1 MAFVNALRPLRLF
14 LGELCGQKLLFV
26 RDENQK
32 TLIAKLAKERPQR
45 TQRNSTQAQLRD
57 SRPETMKAIRVQHT
71 GGPEVMELA
80 EVPVPQAKPTEAVVK
95 VAVAGVNSIDGYF
108 RDGKFRTPLPFIPG
122 QEGVGVVTAVGAN
135 TKTVKVGDRVAW
147 SGTLGSYA
155 EFVAAEEE
163 HLVPVPAA
171 ITDER
176 AAASMMQ
183 GLTAHY
189 LVNDA
194 HKLKAGETALVHA
207 AAGGV
212 GLLLVQ
218 LAHAIGAR
226 VIGTA
231 SSEEKAQLAREAGAD
246 EVVVFTQQDF
256 ESEVK
261 RLTGGKGVEVV
272 YDGVGKAT
280 FEKNLNVMRL
290 RGMLVLYGMSSGP
303 VPPVDPAKLSE
314 KGSLYM
320 ARTTLAHFTA
330 TREELLAR
338 TSDLFR
344 MIADGKLKVKIA
356 KTYPLAEAAQAH
368 RDMESRKI
376 AGKLLLVL

>member
-1 MAFVNALRPLRLF
+1 
-14 LGELCGQKLLFV
+14 
-26 RDENQK
+26 
-32 TLIAKLAKERPQR
+32 
-45 TQRNSTQAQLRD
+45 
-57 SRPETMKAIRVQHT
+57 MKAIRVSHT
-71 GGPEVMELA
+71 GGPEVMEL
-80 EVPVPQAKPTEAVVK
+80 VDIPVPQPKPAEALVK
-95 VAVAGVNSIDGYF
+95 VNVAGVNSIDGQF
-108 RDGKFRTPLPFIPG
+108 RDGRLRTVLPFIPG
-122 QEGVGVVTAVGAN
+122 QEGAGVVSSVGPHVKAL
-135 TKTVKVGDRVAW
+135 KVGQRVCW

-155 EFVAAEEE
+155 ESVAVPEE
-163 HLVPVPAA
+163 HLVPIPSNISDEDATAA
-171 ITDER
+171 
-176 AAASMMQ
+176 MVH

-194 HKLKAGETALVHA
+194 HKLTARETALVHS

-218 LAHAIGAR
+218 LAKAVGAR

-231 SSEEKAQLAREAGAD
+231 STDEKAELARKAGAD
-246 EVVVFTQQDF
+246 DVIVFSNTDF

-261 RLTGGKGVEVV
+261 RLTADKGVDVV

-338 TSDLFR
+338 TGALFG
-344 MIADGKLKVKIA
+344 MIAEGKLKLKIA
-356 KTYPLAEAAQAH
+356 KKYRLAEAVQAH
-368 RDMESRKI
+368 RDMEARN
-376 AGKLLLVL
+376 AVGKLLLIP

>member
-1 MAFVNALRPLRLF
+1 
-14 LGELCGQKLLFV
+14 
-26 RDENQK
+26 
-32 TLIAKLAKERPQR
+32 
-45 TQRNSTQAQLRD
+45 
-57 SRPETMKAIRVQHT
+57 MKAIRVEHT
-71 GGPEVMELA
+71 GGPEVMKLVDA
-80 EVPVPQAKPTEAVVK
+80 PVPQPKPTEALVK
-95 VAVAGVNSIDGYF
+95 VSIAGVNSIDGHF
-108 RDGKFRTPLPFIPG
+108 RDGSLRTVLPFIPG
-122 QEGVGVVTAVGAN
+122 QEGAGVVTAVGAQA
-135 TKTVKVGDRVAW
+135 KSVKVGDRVAW

-155 EFVAAEEE
+155 EYLAASAES
-163 HLVPVPAA
+163 LVPVPEALS
-171 ITDER
+171 DQQ
-176 AAASMMQ
+176 AAAAMMH

-218 LAHAIGAR
+218 MAHAIGAR
-226 VIGTA
+226 VIGTV
-231 SSEEKAQLAREAGAD
+231 SSEEKGKLAREAGAD
-246 EVVVFTQQDF
+246 EVIVYTQRDF

-261 RLTGGKGVEVV
+261 RLTDGKGVEVV
-272 YDGVGKAT
+272 YDGIGKAT

-338 TSDLFR
+338 TGALFA
-344 MIADGKLKVKIA
+344 MISEGKLKLRIA

-368 RDMESRKI
+368 RDMEARAI
-376 AGKLLLVL
+376 AGKLLLVP

>member
-1 MAFVNALRPLRLF
+1 
-14 LGELCGQKLLFV
+14 
-26 RDENQK
+26 
-32 TLIAKLAKERPQR
+32 
-45 TQRNSTQAQLRD
+45 
-57 SRPETMKAIRVQHT
+57 MKAIRVEQV
-71 GGPEVMELA
+71 GGPEVMKLVD
-80 EVPVPQAKPTEAVVK
+80 VPAPQTKASEAVVR
-95 VAVAGVNSIDGYF
+95 VNVAGVNSIDAQF
-108 RDGKFRTPLPFIPG
+108 RDGRLRTPLPFIPG
-122 QEGVGVVTAVGAN
+122 QEGAGVVTEVGPQ
-135 TKTVKVGDRVAW
+135 VKALKAGDRVAW

-155 EFVAAEEE
+155 EYVAAPEE
-163 HLVPVPAA
+163 HLVPVPSLISDEQATAA
-171 ITDER
+171 
-176 AAASMMQ
+176 MVH

-212 GLLLVQ
+212 GLLVVQ

-246 EVVVFTQQDF
+246 EAIVFTRQDF
-256 ESEVK
+256 EREVQQ
-261 RLTGGKGVEVV
+261 LTDGRGVDVV
-272 YDGVGKAT
+272 YDGVGRAT

-290 RGMLVLYGMSSGP
+290 RGMLVLYGMSSGA

-338 TSDLFR
+338 TSALFAL
-344 MIADGKLKVKIA
+344 IADGKLHLRIA
-356 KTYPLAEAAQAH
+356 KKYPLADAAEAH
-368 RDMESRKI
+368 RDLEGRHL
-376 AGKLLLVL
+376 AGKLLLVP

>member
-1 MAFVNALRPLRLF
+1 
-14 LGELCGQKLLFV
+14 
-26 RDENQK
+26 
-32 TLIAKLAKERPQR
+32 
-45 TQRNSTQAQLRD
+45 
-57 SRPETMKAIRVQHT
+57 MKAIRVQHT

-80 EVPVPQAKPTEAVVK
+80 EVSVPQARPGEAVVK
-95 VAVAGVNSIDGYF
+95 VHFAGVNSIDVQF
-108 RDGKFRTPLPFIPG
+108 RDGRLRTPLPFIPG
-122 QEGVGVVTAVGAN
+122 QEGAGSVIAVGPNA
-135 TKTVKVGDRVAW
+135 KLVRVGDRVAW

-155 EFVAAEEE
+155 EYIAAPED
-163 HLVPVPAA
+163 HLVPVPAS
-171 ITDER
+171 ITDEQ
-176 AAASMMQ
+176 AAAVMMH

-218 LAHAIGAR
+218 MAHAIGAR

-231 SSEEKAQLAREAGAD
+231 STDDKAQLAREAGAD
-246 EVVVFTQQDF
+246 EVVVFTKQDF
-256 ESEVK
+256 EAEVK
-261 RLTGGKGVEVV
+261 HLTGGKGVDVV
-272 YDGVGKAT
+272 YDGVGNAT

-338 TSDLFR
+338 TSALFA
-344 MIADGKLKVKIA
+344 MIAEGKLKLLIA
-356 KTYPLAEAAQAH
+356 KTYPLAEAPQAH
-368 RDMESRKI
+368 RDMEARKI
-376 AGKLLLVL
+376 AGKLLLIP

>member
-1 MAFVNALRPLRLF
+1 
-14 LGELCGQKLLFV
+14 
-26 RDENQK
+26 
-32 TLIAKLAKERPQR
+32 
-45 TQRNSTQAQLRD
+45 
-57 SRPETMKAIRVQHT
+57 MKAIRVQHT

-80 EVPVPQAKPTEAVVK
+80 EVSVPQARPGEAVVK
-95 VAVAGVNSIDGYF
+95 VHFAGLNSIDVQF
-108 RDGKFRTPLPFIPG
+108 RDGRLRTLLPFIPG
-122 QEGVGVVTAVGAN
+122 QEGAGSVIAVGPNA
-135 TKTVKVGDRVAW
+135 KLVRVGDRVAW

-155 EFVAAEEE
+155 EYIAAPED
-163 HLVPVPAA
+163 HLVPVPAS
-171 ITDER
+171 ITDEQ
-176 AAASMMQ
+176 AAAVMMH

-218 LAHAIGAR
+218 MAHAIGAR

-231 SSEEKAQLAREAGAD
+231 STDDKAQLAREAGAD
-246 EVVVFTQQDF
+246 EVVVFTKQDF
-256 ESEVK
+256 EAEVK
-261 RLTGGKGVEVV
+261 HLTGGKGVDVV
-272 YDGVGKAT
+272 YDGVGNAT

-314 KGSLYM
+314 KASLYM

-338 TSDLFR
+338 TSALFG
-344 MIADGKLKVKIA
+344 MISEGKLKLLIA
-356 KTYPLAEAAQAH
+356 KTYPLAEAPQAH
-368 RDMESRKI
+368 RDMDARKI
-376 AGKLLLVL
+376 AGKLLLIP

>member
-1 MAFVNALRPLRLF
+1 MVTAI
-14 LGELCGQKLLFV
+14 G
-26 RDENQK
+26 
-32 TLIAKLAKERPQR
+32 
-45 TQRNSTQAQLRD
+45 TQAKSL
-57 SRPETMKAIRVQHT
+57 
-71 GGPEVMELA
+71 
-80 EVPVPQAKPTEAVVK
+80 
-95 VAVAGVNSIDGYF
+95 
-108 RDGKFRTPLPFIPG
+108 
-122 QEGVGVVTAVGAN
+122 
-135 TKTVKVGDRVAW
+135 KVGDRVAW

-155 EFVAAEEE
+155 EYVAAPEE
-163 HLVPVPAA
+163 HLVPVPAR
-171 ITDER
+171 IPDEQ
-176 AAASMMQ
+176 AAASMMH

-218 LAHAIGAR
+218 MARAIGAR
-226 VIGTA
+226 VIGTV
-231 SSEEKAQLAREAGAD
+231 SSEDKGTLAREAGAD
-246 EVVVFTQQDF
+246 EVIVFTKQDF
-256 ESEVK
+256 EEEVK
-261 RLTGGKGVEVV
+261 RLTSGKGVDVV

-330 TREELLAR
+330 TREELVG
-338 TSDLFR
+338 
-344 MIADGKLKVKIA
+344 ADQRAVQ
-356 KTYPLAEAAQAH
+356 PD
-368 RDMESRKI
+368 RSREN
-376 AGKLLLVL
+376 

>member
-1 MAFVNALRPLRLF
+1 
-14 LGELCGQKLLFV
+14 
-26 RDENQK
+26 
-32 TLIAKLAKERPQR
+32 
-45 TQRNSTQAQLRD
+45 
-57 SRPETMKAIRVQHT
+57 MKAIRVSHT

-80 EVPVPQAKPTEAVVK
+80 EVSVPQAKPGEAVVK
-95 VAVAGVNSIDGYF
+95 VHVAGVNSIDAQF
-108 RDGKFRTPLPFIPG
+108 RDGRLRTPLPFIPG
-122 QEGVGVVTAVGAN
+122 QEGAGSVIAIGPNAKLVR
-135 TKTVKVGDRVAW
+135 VGDRVAW

-155 EFVAAEEE
+155 EYVGAPED
-163 HLVPVPAA
+163 HLVPVPASV
-171 ITDER
+171 TDEQ
-176 AAASMMQ
+176 AAAVMMH

-218 LAHAIGAR
+218 MAHAVGAK

-231 SSEEKAQLAREAGAD
+231 SSDDKAQLAREAGAD
-246 EVVVFTQQDF
+246 EVIVFTKQDF
-256 ESEVK
+256 EAEVK
-261 RLTGGKGVEVV
+261 RLTGGKGVDVV

-338 TSDLFR
+338 TSALFA
-344 MIADGKLKVKIA
+344 MIAEGKLKLLIA
-356 KTYPLAEAAQAH
+356 KTYPLAEAPQAH
-368 RDMESRKI
+368 RDMEARKI
-376 AGKLLLVL
+376 AGKLLLIP

>member
-1 MAFVNALRPLRLF
+1 
-14 LGELCGQKLLFV
+14 
-26 RDENQK
+26 
-32 TLIAKLAKERPQR
+32 
-45 TQRNSTQAQLRD
+45 
-57 SRPETMKAIRVQHT
+57 MKAIRVQHT
-71 GGPEVMELA
+71 GGPEVMELV
-80 EVPVPQAKPTEAVVK
+80 EVPVPQAKFGDAVVK
-95 VAVAGVNSIDGYF
+95 VSVAGLNSIDGHF
-108 RDGKFRTPLPFIPG
+108 RDGSLHTPLPFIPG
-122 QEGVGVVTAVGAN
+122 QEGSGVVSSAGSNVQ
-135 TKTVKVGDRVAW
+135 TVKVGDRVAW
-147 SGTLGSYA
+147 SGALGSYA
-155 EFVAAEEE
+155 EYVAASADR
-163 HLVPVPAA
+163 LVPVPATV
-171 ITDER
+171 TDQQ
-176 AAASMMQ
+176 AAAAMMH

-218 LAHAIGAR
+218 MARMIGAR

-231 SSEEKAQLAREAGAD
+231 SSQEKADLARSAGAD
-246 EVVVFTQQDF
+246 EVIVFTQQDF
-256 ESEVK
+256 DPEVK
-261 RLTGGKGVEVV
+261 RLTGGKGVDVV

-338 TSDLFR
+338 SGALFE
-344 MIADGKLKVKIA
+344 MIANGKLKLLIA
-356 KTYPLAEAAQAH
+356 KTYSLAEAAQAH
-368 RDMESRKI
+368 RDMEARKI
-376 AGKLLLVL
+376 AGKLLLIP

>member
-1 MAFVNALRPLRLF
+1 
-14 LGELCGQKLLFV
+14 
-26 RDENQK
+26 
-32 TLIAKLAKERPQR
+32 
-45 TQRNSTQAQLRD
+45 
-57 SRPETMKAIRVQHT
+57 MKAIRVEHT
-71 GGPEVMELA
+71 GGPEVMELVDLPA
-80 EVPVPQAKPTEAVVK
+80 PRPKPTEALVK
-95 VAVAGVNSIDGYF
+95 VSVAGVNSIDSYF
-108 RDGKFRTPLPFIPG
+108 RDGRFRTPLPFIPG
-122 QEGVGVVTAVGAN
+122 QEGAGVVTEVGSEA
-135 TKTVKVGDRVAW
+135 KTVKVGDRVAW

-155 EFVAAEEE
+155 EYVAAEEE
-163 HLVPVPAA
+163 HLVPVPAS
-171 ITDER
+171 ITDEQ
-176 AAASMMQ
+176 AAAAMMH

-194 HKLKAGETALVHA
+194 HKLKAGETTLVHA

-218 LAHAIGAR
+218 MARAIGAR

-231 SSEEKAQLAREAGAD
+231 SSDEKAQLAREAGAD
-246 EVVVFTQQDF
+246 EVIVFTRQDF

-261 RLTGGKGVEVV
+261 RLTDGKGVEVV

-338 TSDLFR
+338 TTALFR
-344 MIADGKLKVKIA
+344 MIAEGKLRLRIA
-356 KTYPLAEAAQAH
+356 KKYPLAEAAQAH
-368 RDMESRKI
+368 RDMEARKV
-376 AGKLLLVL
+376 AGKLLLIA

>member
-1 MAFVNALRPLRLF
+1 
-14 LGELCGQKLLFV
+14 
-26 RDENQK
+26 
-32 TLIAKLAKERPQR
+32 
-45 TQRNSTQAQLRD
+45 
-57 SRPETMKAIRVQHT
+57 MKAIRVQRK
-71 GGPEVMELA
+71 GGPEVLELA
-80 EVPVPQAKPTEAVVK
+80 EVPTPQPKPAEALVK
-95 VAVAGVNSIDGYF
+95 VSVAGVNSIDGQF
-108 RDGKFRTPLPFIPG
+108 RDGSLMMPMPFIPG
-122 QEGVGVVTAVGAN
+122 QEGVGVVTAVGAQA
-135 TKTVKVGDRVAW
+135 KTVKVGDRVAW

-155 EFVAAEEE
+155 EYVTAPEQ
-163 HLVPVPAA
+163 HLVPVPQGIGDEQAVAA
-171 ITDER
+171 
-176 AAASMMQ
+176 MMQ

-194 HKLKAGETALVHA
+194 HQLKAGETALIHA

-226 VIGTA
+226 VIGTV
-231 SSEEKAQLAREAGAD
+231 SSPEKAALAREAGAE
-246 EVVVFTQQDF
+246 EVIVYTQQDF
-256 ESEVK
+256 EPEVK
-261 RLTGGKGVEVV
+261 RLTGGKGVDVV

-330 TREELLAR
+330 TRDELLAR
-338 TSDLFR
+338 TSALFG
-344 MIADGKLKVKIA
+344 MIAAGTLKVKIA
-356 KTYPLAEAAQAH
+356 KKYPLGAAAEAH
-368 RDMESRKI
+368 RDMEAHKI
-376 AGKLLLVL
+376 SGKLVLMV

>member
-1 MAFVNALRPLRLF
+1 
-14 LGELCGQKLLFV
+14 
-26 RDENQK
+26 
-32 TLIAKLAKERPQR
+32 
-45 TQRNSTQAQLRD
+45 
-57 SRPETMKAIRVQHT
+57 MKAIRVQHT
-71 GGPEVMELA
+71 GGPEVMELV
-80 EVPVPQAKPTEAVVK
+80 EVPVPQAKSGEAVVK
-95 VAVAGVNSIDGYF
+95 VSVAGLNSIDGHF
-108 RDGKFRTPLPFIPG
+108 RDGSLRTPLPFIPG
-122 QEGVGVVTAVGAN
+122 QEGSGVVSSAGSNVH
-135 TKTVKVGDRVAW
+135 TVKVGDRVAW
-147 SGTLGSYA
+147 SGALGSYA
-155 EFVAAEEE
+155 EYVAASADS
-163 HLVPVPAA
+163 LVPVPATV
-171 ITDER
+171 TDQQ
-176 AAASMMQ
+176 AAAAMMH

-218 LAHAIGAR
+218 MARMIGAR

-231 SSEEKAQLAREAGAD
+231 SSQEKADLARSAGAD
-246 EVVVFTQQDF
+246 EVIVFTQQDF
-256 ESEVK
+256 DPEVK
-261 RLTGGKGVEVV
+261 RLTGGKGVDVV

-330 TREELLAR
+330 TREELRAR
-338 TSDLFR
+338 SGALFE
-344 MIADGKLKVKIA
+344 MIANGKLKLRIA
-356 KTYPLAEAAQAH
+356 KTYSLAEAAQAH
-368 RDMESRKI
+368 RDMEARKI
-376 AGKLLLVL
+376 AGKLLLIP